1 MKYYCLFN
9 PMAGN
14 EKSAEKIK
22 KLPEFFPNA
31 EIAHYDV
38 TKTPYAEIFPLLE
51 KDDKI
56 ILCGGD
62 GTLNRFVNS
71 VDVLPENDVYLF
83 ATGTG
88 NDFLTDVGGD
98 KDKPVLINDYI
109 CDLPIVTVNGKD
121 YKFVNGIGYGID
133 GYCCEVG
140 DAMKAAGKTDINYA
154 GIAIKGLLFKYKP
167 RNAVVTVDGVTK
179 TYKKVWLSPTM
190 QGRYYGGGMIP
201 TPNQGRLSDRGNVS
215 AMVYYGV
222 GKLKALMVFPSIFK
236 GEHVKHTKMIDV
248 LEGDVVTVKFDVPTA
263 LQIDGETILGVT
275 EYIVTSRNALKKAA
289 GVSATA

>member
-31 EIAHYDV
+31 EIVHYDV

-179 TYKKVWLSPTM
+179 SYKKVWLSPTM

-201 TPNQGRLSDRGNVS
+201 TPNQRRLSDRGNVS
-215 AMVYYGV
+215 TMVYYGV

-275 EYIVTSRNALKKAA
+275 EYTVTSRNALKKAA
-289 GVSATA
+289 DVSATA

>member
-31 EIAHYDV
+31 DVVRYDV

-201 TPNQGRLSDRGNVS
+201 TPNQARLSDRGNVS
-215 AMVYYGV
+215 TMVYYGV

-263 LQIDGETILGVT
+263 LQIDGETISGVT
-275 EYIVTSRNALKKAA
+275 EYTVTSRNALKKAA
-289 GVSATA
+289 DVSATA

>member
-1 MKYYCLFN
+1 M
-9 PMAGN
+9 
-14 EKSAEKIK
+14 
-22 KLPEFFPNA
+22 PEFFPDA
-31 EIAHYDV
+31 DVVRYDV

-215 AMVYYGV
+215 TMVSYGV
-222 GKLKALMVFPSIFK
+222 GKLKALMVFPSIFTV
-236 GEHVKHTKMIDV
+236 EHVKPTKMIDV

-275 EYIVTSRNALKKAA
+275 EYTVTSRNALKKAA
-289 GVSATA
+289 DVSATA